1 MEVGRM
7 AQIEQSQI
15 KNEIEVK
22 KVQETSDSNMIK
34 FDDEHQAS
42 RKTGIEE
49 YDEVILDNVR
59 FGYNKKS
66 KDFFIKV
73 ERGNNEFKF
82 PTEMMMKQK
91 AMLMEMMKETTS
103 ANEY

>member
-22 KVQETSDSNMIK
+22 KVQETSDRNEIK
-34 FDDEHQAS
+34 FNDEHQKS
-42 RKTGIEE
+42 RKVGLEE

-73 ERGNNEFKF
+73 ERGKYEFKF
-82 PTEMMMKQK
+82 PTEAMMKQK
-91 AMLMEMMKETTS
+91 AQLMEILKES
-103 ANEY
+103 GAKL